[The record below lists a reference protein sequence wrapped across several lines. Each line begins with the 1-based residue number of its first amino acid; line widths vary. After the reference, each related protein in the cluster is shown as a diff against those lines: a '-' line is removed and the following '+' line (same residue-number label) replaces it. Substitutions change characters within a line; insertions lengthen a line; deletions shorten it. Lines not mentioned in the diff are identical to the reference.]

1 MSNSLFFGLWGYSLT
16 DCENWNGVWITF
28 FYNYVRG
35 GRFSFVLWN
44 IWDIVEVVFDR
55 FLSVS
60 EILVP
65 PKVQG

>member
-1 MSNSLFFGLWGYSLT
+1 M
-16 DCENWNGVWITF
+16 WIAF
-28 FYNYVRG
+28 FYNDVRG

-44 IWDIVEVVFDR
+44 VWDIVEVVFDR

-65 PKVQG
+65 PKVQGL